1 MVTQN
6 SVASSIVST
15 FPRMSQKFD
24 NIFHIFIPQF
34 VRIVVY
40 DEILSIKY
48 QLIQMIVKSTYVET
62 PIFLTSSEGKMT

>member
-1 MVTQN
+1 
-6 SVASSIVST
+6 
-15 FPRMSQKFD
+15 MSQKFD
-24 NIFHIFIPQF
+24 NIFHIVIPQF

-40 DEILSIKY
+40 DEILSIEY